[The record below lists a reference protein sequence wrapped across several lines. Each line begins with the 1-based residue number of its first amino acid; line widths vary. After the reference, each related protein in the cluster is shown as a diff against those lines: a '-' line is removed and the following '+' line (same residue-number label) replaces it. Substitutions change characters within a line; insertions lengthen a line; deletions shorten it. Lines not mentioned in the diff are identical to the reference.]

1 MSREFMFYKKM
12 APGGLGLTRLPWPH
26 LKMIGQLPSRRF
38 CRCGSHVPPG
48 PAHQTCKVD
57 RISARHENCQWL
69 QAKRRNI
76 SILEVFLQISSLT
89 CARLRQPSVSIRGDL
104 LCEAAHSLGAA
115 LRITTFGNQHRQVI
129 LGKVLNLI
137 LKFILNLLVLDNFK
151 HKFSSHVKSFRR
163 GFICFWFPIIIL
175 PGSGQDAWSREE
187 GRQAGAGS
195 RSSFFL
201 PLLCFSSCF
210 DPS

>member
-1 MSREFMFYKKM
+1 M
-12 APGGLGLTRLPWPH
+12 AWAWLGFPGLGLSRFPWPH

-69 QAKRRNI
+69 QAKRGNI
-76 SILEVFLQISSLT
+76 RFLEIFLQISSLT
-89 CARLRQPSVSIRGDL
+89 CARLRQPNVSIRGDL

-137 LKFILNLLVLDNFK
+137 LN
-151 HKFSSHVKSFRR
+151 
-163 GFICFWFPIIIL
+163 CFWFPIIIL
-175 PGSGQDAWSREE
+175 PGSGQDAWSR
-187 GRQAGAGS
+187 
-195 RSSFFL
+195 
-201 PLLCFSSCF
+201 
-210 DPS
+210 

>member
-1 MSREFMFYKKM
+1 M
-12 APGGLGLTRLPWPH
+12 TRLPWPH

-69 QAKRRNI
+69 QAKRGNI
-76 SILEVFLQISSLT
+76 RFLEIFLQISSLT
-89 CARLRQPSVSIRGDL
+89 CARLRQPNVSIRGDL

-137 LKFILNLLVLDNFK
+137 LN
-151 HKFSSHVKSFRR
+151 
-163 GFICFWFPIIIL
+163 CFWFPIIIL

-195 RSSFFL
+195 RSSFVL
-201 PLLCFSSCF
+201 PLLCFASCF
-210 DPS
+210 DPDDPSSFPFYVLHHAIFSPYSDFHPLRSLSMAGSLL

>member
-1 MSREFMFYKKM
+1 
-12 APGGLGLTRLPWPH
+12 
-26 LKMIGQLPSRRF
+26 MIGQLPSRRF

-89 CARLRQPSVSIRGDL
+89 CARLRQPNVSIRGDL

-137 LKFILNLLVLDNFK
+137 LNFILNLLVLDNFK

-163 GFICFWFPIIIL
+163 GFICFWFPIIIF

-187 GRQAGAGS
+187 GRQTGAGS
-195 RSSFFL
+195 RSSFVL
-201 PLLCFSSCF
+201 PLLCFASCHLF
-210 DPS
+210 SIF